1 MEKLALLLLL
11 KKRKAMRNRQFNQ
24 TFVIDHLYYLS
35 FFSFSDYQFKCL
47 FRMTQM
53 QFQSLYQILLRFNH
67 QKPVSKL
74 ELLIYLYRM
83 AHGNG
88 FRAVGSFFKVCAS
101 FANTSFWKVVEL
113 IVKNK
118 QYFIHYPSQE
128 EFDDIAQG
136 FAVKNGRYDIIG
148 AMDGTFIRIN
158 QPSEHGS
165 FYYNRKGFYAIHMLA
180 VCDWSLRF
188 WYVQARDP
196 GNTHDSIAFLQG
208 SLYADIMNNEFNLNH
223 DGQMFKL
230 LTDSAFRRQPFIIKT
245 NATDFHRRRMFLSQH
260 KDLSNESAR
269 TCIECIFGVM
279 VNRWQ
284 IFGKRIIDTTD
295 RVKWLVVSG
304 CCIHNYLQ

>member
-53 QFQSLYQILLRFNH
+53 QFQSLYQILLQFNH
-67 QKPVSKL
+67 QKPV
-74 ELLIYLYRM
+74 
-83 AHGNG
+83 
-88 FRAVGSFFKVCAS
+88 
-101 FANTSFWKVVEL
+101 
-113 IVKNK
+113 
-118 QYFIHYPSQE
+118 
-128 EFDDIAQG
+128 
-136 FAVKNGRYDIIG
+136 
-148 AMDGTFIRIN
+148 
-158 QPSEHGS
+158 
-165 FYYNRKGFYAIHMLA
+165 
-180 VCDWSLRF
+180 
-188 WYVQARDP
+188 
-196 GNTHDSIAFLQG
+196 

-245 NATDFHRRRMFLSQH
+245 NATDFHRRRMFLSEH
-260 KDLSNESAR
+260 RDLSNESAR

-295 RVKWLVVSG
+295 RIKWLVVSG